1 MNKIFENAY
10 EAVAALHNLADHV
23 AVLGGSA
30 IHNCAN
36 IINAEIDAVPYELV
50 KHSRQIQR
58 RLDALPAML
67 HAVTMQAF
75 NVENN
80 EAYVDAV
87 QNLSRA
93 LFRCVSDIQ
102 DDLNGEERFD
112 WCSDFDHW
120 GIADQWYQNRH
131 RSDNWEIKEAA

>member
-10 EAVAALHNLADHV
+10 EAVAALHNISEHV

-36 IINAEIDAVPYELV
+36 IINAEIDAIPFELV
-50 KHSRQIQR
+50 KHDSRLQA
-58 RLDALPAML
+58 RLAAIHPML
-67 HAVTMQAF
+67 HAVAMQAF

-80 EAYVDAV
+80 EAYVASV

-112 WCSDFDHW
+112 WCSSFDHW
-120 GIADQWYQNRH
+120 ALARKWHEARH
-131 RSDNWEIKEAA
+131 ESDNWEIKEAA